1 MLLMKVR
8 ACMKENGEVCGVKD
22 FSVVSMVGVQ
32 VQAHI
37 NKVLRVNK
45 CMWSL
50 SPGYAS
56 WGSCSTI

>member
-1 MLLMKVR
+1 MKVR
-8 ACMKENGEVCGVKD
+8 ASMKENGEVCGVKHC
-22 FSVVSMVGVQ
+22 SVVSKASVQ

-56 WGSCSTI
+56 WGSCSTV